1 MDFVDAS
8 HWNTLREEYN
18 ALKERID
25 KAPMLRW
32 SVYRLAEYEIQG
44 SQGVYLVFDH
54 DEELLDE
61 LCDYIISKE
70 SLLEQS
76 LIVLKEIVFADG
88 SRRVVGGNRYDNNG
102 VLNRYPH
109 DPIYDVTNIEGYL
122 KQKHK
127 MILQPIES
135 IDMHCEKEIPEAKA
149 YRKGEIFYL
158 FPGDEEEEYRD
169 DGEESDRDACEGKY
183 ADEGENEDGK
193 VDIRYV
199 W

>member
-1 MDFVDAS
+1 MDYVDAS
-8 HWNTLREEYN
+8 HWNALREEYN

-32 SVYRLAEYEIQG
+32 SVYRLEGYEIQG
-44 SQGVYLVFDH
+44 SQGIYLVFDH

-70 SLLEQS
+70 KLLEES

-88 SRRVVGGNRYDNNG
+88 RRRVVGGNRYDNNG
-102 VLNRYPH
+102 VLIRYPH
-109 DPIYDVTNIEGYL
+109 DPIYSVSNIEGYL

-135 IDMHCEKEIPEAKA
+135 INMHSEKETPEAKA
-149 YRKGEIFYL
+149 YKKGRILYL
-158 FPGDEEEEYRD
+158 FPGDAEDDEEETDEKECEDEEVED
-169 DGEESDRDACEGKY
+169 DE
-183 ADEGENEDGK
+183 
-193 VDIRYV
+193 VDIHYIK
-199 W
+199 